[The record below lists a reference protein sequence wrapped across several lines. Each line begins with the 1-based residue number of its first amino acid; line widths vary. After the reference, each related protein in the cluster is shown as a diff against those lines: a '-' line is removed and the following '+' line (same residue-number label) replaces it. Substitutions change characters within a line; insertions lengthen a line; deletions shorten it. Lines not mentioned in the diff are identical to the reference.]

1 MKPIKKGETK
11 MVHMNESWLSVSIE
25 IEEKDCKELT
35 EHNSQGC
42 FQIGNSCAKK
52 MPKQFILS

>member
-35 EHNSQGC
+35 EHNS
-42 FQIGNSCAKK
+42 
-52 MPKQFILS
+52 